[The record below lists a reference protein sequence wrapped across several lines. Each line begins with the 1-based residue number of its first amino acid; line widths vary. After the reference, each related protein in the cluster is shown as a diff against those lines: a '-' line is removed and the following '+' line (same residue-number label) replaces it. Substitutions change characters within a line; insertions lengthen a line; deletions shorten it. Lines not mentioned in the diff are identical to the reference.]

1 MSSIIRTYESGNIS
15 LVDSALAMNFQ
26 SVDKIINMNRNK
38 LVQVNALDKL
48 WLESIGTIK
57 EPITQWDLN
66 FKPHLNFET
75 NSPVPNW
82 ENTIKQAI
90 QFAVMRFSY
99 LRAKMIT

>member
-48 WLESIGTIK
+48 
-57 EPITQWDLN
+57 
-66 FKPHLNFET
+66 
-75 NSPVPNW
+75 
-82 ENTIKQAI
+82 
-90 QFAVMRFSY
+90 
-99 LRAKMIT
+99 